1 MQISQNMV
9 SWPSS
14 WLSHKIKPSVDF
26 VQNMS
31 KICWDIDQNVPFKW
45 VVASHFDCLKKL
57 TLVHEGLVPLHQE
70 FTELL
75 TKMCSFSQ
83 NHGVVTPHF
92 DCLKKLFLVHKGFMP
107 IRREFTEILT
117 KMCSF
122 SQNMGLLPLILT
134 VSKN

>member
-1 MQISQNMV
+1 MQISQNTV

-26 VQNMS
+26 VQNTS

-45 VVASHFDCLKKL
+45 VVASHFVSKKL

-83 NHGVVTPHF
+83 N
-92 DCLKKLFLVHKGFMP
+92 
-107 IRREFTEILT
+107 I
-117 KMCSF
+117 
-122 SQNMGLLPLILT
+122 GLLPLILT
-134 VSKN
+134 VSKNYS